1 MIHVPNPHRPRPASW
16 TPKPSATFDIPVH
29 EIRRGYRSDV
39 YFWRSKVVLEKSG
52 LRATVLMQVFQKQNA
67 IVCGMDEALAVI
79 QLCSGYYRDP
89 DAAYMLFDEYIRL
102 KQHIRAVYHSDREEW
117 LQARRKRVALEEKL
131 DNHWIKTATELE
143 INSLRDG
150 DSIQPYETVLTIEGP
165 LSYFAH
171 LETIYLGV
179 LARRT
184 RIATNVHRVVE
195 AANQKP
201 VLFFPA
207 RFDHWT
213 VQGGDGYA
221 ARIGG
226 AALVST
232 DAQGAWWGAE
242 GAGTTPH
249 ALIAA
254 CNGDT
259 TKAADLFHQY
269 YPNANLIALVDF
281 HNDCVQTALE
291 VARSLG
297 SKLWG
302 VRLDTSQ
309 ALIDRSVTSDMS
321 PYPPTGVTP
330 QLVFKVRDAL
340 DREGFTDV
348 KIVVSGGFNRERIAA
363 FEQDRVPVDA
373 YGVGSAFLKGQF
385 DFTADVVQVNGKPM
399 AKVGRRLNPNPRL
412 IPVQF
417 G

>member
-1 MIHVPNPHRPRPASW
+1 MNTSYPRPNQW
-16 TPKPSATFDIPVH
+16 TPTPSSTFDIPVH

-52 LRATVLMQVFQKQNA
+52 MSVPVLMQIFQKQEA
-67 IVCGMDEALAVI
+67 ILCGVDEALAVI
-79 QLCSGYYRDP
+79 KLCSGYYRDL
-89 DAAYMLFDEYIRL
+89 DQAYTLFDDYIRL
-102 KQHIRAVYHSDREEW
+102 KQHIRTVYHSDREEW
-117 LQARRKRVALEEKL
+117 IRARRKRVDLEQRL
-131 DNHWIKTATELE
+131 DDLWVKTAQDLE
-143 INSLRDG
+143 VNSLIDG
-150 DSIQPYETVLTIEGP
+150 DPVRPYETVMTIEGP
-165 LSYFAH
+165 LAYFAH

-195 AANQKP
+195 AAHQKP

-254 CNGDT
+254 CEGDT
-259 TKAADLFHQY
+259 VKAARLFHEH
-269 YPNANLIALVDF
+269 YPDANLIALVDF
-281 HNDCVQTALE
+281 HNDSVRTSLE
-291 VARSLG
+291 VARALG
-297 SKLWG
+297 DTLWG

-309 ALIDRSVTSDMS
+309 YLIDKSVTSDMS

-330 QLVFKVRDAL
+330 QLVFKVREAL
-340 DREGFTDV
+340 DKEGFQSV

-363 FEQDRVPVDA
+363 FERDQVPVDA

-385 DFTADVVQVNGKPM
+385 DFTADVVRVNGKPM
-399 AKVGRRLNPNPRL
+399 AKVGRQYNPNSRL
-412 IPVQF
+412 IPVQL